1 MLVGQININHCRAA
15 SDNLCFM
22 ISKGEISDIYLVQ
35 EPYRLKN
42 GNIPGL
48 PKGYKVFGLAST
60 HACIITHN
68 TSPLFFSP
76 ELSAKDFTVC
86 FYEYEGK
93 KKIFCFMLHR

>member
-22 ISKGEISDIYLVQ
+22 IFKGEISDIYLVQ

-48 PKGYKVFGLAST
+48 PRGHKVFGLAAT
-60 HACIITHN
+60 CACIIAHN
-68 TSPLFFSP
+68 TSLFFQS
-76 ELSAKDFTVC
+76 
-86 FYEYEGK
+86 
-93 KKIFCFMLHR
+93 